1 MSTIKEIDKNVL
13 FTDQLESS
21 AAPIVMLNIF
31 QVDENDVDAFLR
43 HWAVSARFMRSQN
56 GFISQQLHKGVG
68 ASLTFM
74 NYGVWESVSALKV
87 AFYSSE
93 FGELRNTYPNSAV
106 AMPHLFQTVSVP
118 GNCIGML
125 NEHDIAMMRKKS

>member
-1 MSTIKEIDKNVL
+1 MSTIKEIDKNVV
-13 FTDQLESS
+13 FIDQLESS

-31 QVDENDVDAFLR
+31 QVDENDLDAFLR
-43 HWAVSARFMRSQN
+43 HWAEAASFMKRQD

-74 NYGVWESVSALKV
+74 NYGVWESVSALKKV
-87 AFYSSE
+87 FYSSE
-93 FGELRNTYPNSAV
+93 FGELRDTYPNSAV

-118 GNCIGML
+118 GNCVGML
-125 NEHDIAMMRKKS
+125 NEQDIAVTHKKS